1 MSSILTNPGA
11 MVALQ
16 TLKGV
21 NNDLSTTQNQ
31 ISTGMK
37 VSNAKDNAA
46 TFAISQVMRSD
57 VEGFRAISESLSL
70 GESTVAVA
78 RQASETVTDLLTE
91 MKGKIVAAQEENVDR
106 AKIQTDIN
114 QLRDQID
121 SVVSSAQFNGLNLVD
136 GSSANPVNVL
146 SSLDRSAD
154 GAVSSS
160 NIAVATQNFTQEA
173 AVFDD
178 TATDDAAFETETGD
192 GNVADGANQ
201 DVGFSSGTNT
211 EAVAG
216 DGFKITLSG
225 VAIDGDDVDLIVVAQ
240 GGETEEDIAN
250 AFLDQV
256 TEAQN
261 RGELSEDF
269 TFTLNGAGDAVNIAN
284 DTGEQ
289 LVVALDNNNSEENQ
303 EAGGLAR
310 LADMD
315 VTTNEGA
322 EQALADIES
331 QIQFAIDGSAAFGSA
346 QGRIEIQ
353 NDFVG
358 TLTDSLN
365 MGIGTLVDADMEETS
380 ARLQALQVQQQ
391 LATQSLGI
399 ANAAPQNLLALF
411 G

>member
-106 AKIQTDIN
+106 AKIQTDID

-160 NIAVATQNFTQEA
+160 NIAVATQDFTRTET
-173 AVFDD
+173 VFDD
-178 TATDDAAFETETGD
+178 GGDDAAFDT
-192 GNVADGANQ
+192 VADADIDGVDGEAAVGNI
-201 DVGFSSGTNT
+201 GFSGADAAEEN
-211 EAVAG
+211 
-216 DGFKITLSG
+216 DGFQITLG
-225 VAIDGDDVDLIVVAQ
+225 GTAIDGADEVFSVVAA
-240 GGETEEDIAN
+240 GGETEAQIAQSFVDRIN
-250 AFLDQV
+250 A
-256 TEAQN
+256 A
-261 RGELSEDF
+261 
-269 TFTLNGAGDAVNIAN
+269 
-284 DTGEQ
+284 
-289 LVVALDNNNSEENQ
+289 ALDGISAELDTESAGSMIRITNDLGEDMDLEIELEHSNNEDNVRG
-303 EAGGLAR
+303 GGLEM
-310 LADMD
+310 LGDID
-315 VTTNEGA
+315 VTSQQGA
-322 EQALADIES
+322 QGALAAIES